1 MSQGE
6 PESRTMA
13 HGAVTG
19 WVREAYPAGVPS
31 DDLPALLGVLKGEVG
46 SRQTMA
52 TVLELV
58 AEGLVDVRAAAAAS
72 VEPEPSP
79 LELRRVAGRLVVG
92 GWPLASFGASTTDED
107 DGTEEGSYLGRIVA
121 WLRDGYPQG
130 VPAHDYVPLLA
141 LLQRRLTR
149 GEVKRVARALRRSGV
164 SPAGP
169 DDIAA
174 AISELTHDEAS
185 EADMI
190 RVRDKLA
197 AKGWPVEFPEP

>member
-1 MSQGE
+1 MSEGE
-6 PESRTMA
+6 PESGTLA
-13 HGAVTG
+13 AGAVSG
-19 WVREAYPAGVPS
+19 WVRDAYPAGVPS
-31 DDLPALLGVLKGEVG
+31 EDLAALLGVLKGEVG

-52 TVLELV
+52 TVLDLV
-58 AEGLVDVRAAAAAS
+58 AAGLIDARAAAAAAS
-72 VEPEPSP
+72 APEPSG

-92 GWPLASFGASTTDED
+92 GWPLASFGESTDED

-149 GEVKRVARALRRSGV
+149 GEVKRVARALRRSGI

-174 AISELTHDEAS
+174 AISDLTNDEAT

>member
-1 MSQGE
+1 MRDGE
-6 PESRTMA
+6 SDARTVA

-31 DDLPALLGVLKGEVG
+31 EDLPALLSVLKGEVG

-58 AEGLVDVRAAAAAS
+58 AEGLIDPKEAAAAS
-72 VEPEPSP
+72 GMPEPSG

-92 GWPLASFGASTTDED
+92 GWPLASFGASTSDED

-174 AISELTHDEAS
+174 AISDLTHDEAT

>member
-1 MSQGE
+1 MRDGE
-6 PESRTMA
+6 PDSRTA
-13 HGAVTG
+13 THGAVTS

-31 DDLPALLGVLKGEVG
+31 EDLPALISVLKSECG

-52 TVLELV
+52 TMLELV
-58 AEGLVDVRAAAAAS
+58 AEGLIDPRSAAGAS
-72 VEPEPSP
+72 RMPEPSA
-79 LELRRVAGRLVVG
+79 LEMRRVAGRLVVG
-92 GWPLASFGASTTDED
+92 GWPLASFDTSTTDED

-141 LLQRRLTR
+141 LLHRRLTR
-149 GEVKRVARALRRSGV
+149 GEVKRVARALRRSGI

-169 DDIAA
+169 EDIAA
-174 AISELTHDEAS
+174 AISDLTHEEAS
-185 EADMI
+185 EEDMI